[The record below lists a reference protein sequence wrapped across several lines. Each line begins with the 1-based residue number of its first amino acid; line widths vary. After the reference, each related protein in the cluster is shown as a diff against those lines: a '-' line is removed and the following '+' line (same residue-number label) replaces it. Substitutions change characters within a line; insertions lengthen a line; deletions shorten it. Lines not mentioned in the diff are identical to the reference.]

1 MKKKL
6 IIGIISV
13 LLILTGVGYGVGSF
27 FVHYALSPVS
37 DSAKRNI
44 NEEDKIDTAKG
55 TEKVILQNQKK
66 EQKKATGKVGS
77 ENLLS
82 NSLAKIS
89 HTLVYPQSSIYPTT
103 LFKFS
108 PDAIIVVAAPI
119 DTPWS
124 IIFAFGSCLFIQ
136 FTQQAISSLSSHP
149 IPM

>member
-13 LLILTGVGYGVGSF
+13 LLILIGVGYGVGSF

-66 EQKKATGKVGS
+66 EQKKATEFKKTT
-77 ENLLS
+77 S
-82 NSLAKIS
+82 NANIR
-89 HTLVYPQSSIYPTT
+89 
-103 LFKFS
+103 FKKRKH
-108 PDAIIVVAAPI
+108 IN
-119 DTPWS
+119 
-124 IIFAFGSCLFIQ
+124 GLY
-136 FTQQAISSLSSHP
+136 
-149 IPM
+149 

>member
-66 EQKKATGKVGS
+66 EQIQKHKCS
-77 ENLLS
+77 
-82 NSLAKIS
+82 
-89 HTLVYPQSSIYPTT
+89 SSIHSCDIRE
-103 LFKFS
+103 S
-108 PDAIIVVAAPI
+108 PY
-119 DTPWS
+119 
-124 IIFAFGSCLFIQ
+124 
-136 FTQQAISSLSSHP
+136 ISQTNCTACGH
-149 IPM
+149 